1 MVITG
6 VGTVHEDQVSTKS
19 QDNEAE
25 LTAERV
31 WWGGKQRQ
39 PAWGLQMAEELTASG
54 HHVNFLLQHG
64 LVQ

>member
-6 VGTVHEDQVSTKS
+6 VGTAHGDQVSTKS

-25 LTAERV
+25 LTVERV

-39 PAWGLQMAEELTASG
+39 LAWGLEMAEELTASR
-54 HHVNFLLQHG
+54 HHVNFLLQHS
-64 LVQ
+64 LVR